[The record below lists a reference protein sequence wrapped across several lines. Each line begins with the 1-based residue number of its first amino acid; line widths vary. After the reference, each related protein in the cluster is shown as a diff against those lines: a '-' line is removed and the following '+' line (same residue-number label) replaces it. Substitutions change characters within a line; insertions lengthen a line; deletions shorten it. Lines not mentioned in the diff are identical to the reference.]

1 MKLFSI
7 TFCFFL
13 FVTGNAQVI
22 SPREIIKKS
31 EDKLRGGEQAY
42 TEIKMEIVRPNWS
55 RTMQLKSWV
64 KGTSYSMILITE
76 PARDQGSVFLKADK
90 QVWNFIPKFNR
101 ITKLPPAAMSQ
112 SWMATDLTNDDL
124 VKESSK
130 VDDFTYTLLKD
141 TVIDDIV
148 CFQIEL
154 IPNEGSNVIWGKIKI
169 FVDQKDFITIRN
181 ERYDEDGDLVMILR
195 SFNIKLMNGVK
206 IATQLEMVPVA
217 KVGHKTIMTI
227 EELNV
232 NVQFDNAFFSK
243 QNMKRLK

>member
-1 MKLFSI
+1 M
-7 TFCFFL
+7 
-13 FVTGNAQVI
+13 
-22 SPREIIKKS
+22 
-31 EDKLRGGEQAY
+31 
-42 TEIKMEIVRPNWS
+42 
-55 RTMQLKSWV
+55 
-64 KGTSYSMILITE
+64 
-76 PARDQGSVFLKADK
+76 
-90 QVWNFIPKFNR
+90 
-101 ITKLPPAAMSQ
+101 
-112 SWMATDLTNDDL
+112 
-124 VKESSK
+124 
-130 VDDFTYTLLKD
+130 DDFTYTLLKD